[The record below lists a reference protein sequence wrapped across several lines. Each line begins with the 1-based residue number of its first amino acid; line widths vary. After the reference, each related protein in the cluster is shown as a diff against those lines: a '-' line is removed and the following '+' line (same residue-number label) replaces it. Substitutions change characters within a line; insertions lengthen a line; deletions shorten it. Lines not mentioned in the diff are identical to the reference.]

1 MNTHRQPIACATIGS
16 SRIDIIVS
24 RNPVQV

>member
-1 MNTHRQPIACATIGS
+1 MNTQRQPIASAATGS

-24 RNPVQV
+24 RNPTHV